1 MNPSD
6 NLKQIVEAALLASG
20 KAMSLDK
27 LLELFDEMEQPE
39 KKALRAVLQELSKD
53 YADRGIE
60 VKEVASG
67 WRIQVSRECAP
78 WVSRLWEEKKVDKN
92 EDFIFIFSFFIVY
105 TL

>member
-20 KAMSLDK
+20 KAMTLDK
-27 LLELFDEMEQPE
+27 ILELFDEMERPE
-39 KKALRAVLQELSKD
+39 KKDLRAVLQELSED

-60 VKEVASG
+60 IKEVASG

-78 WVSRLWEEKKVDKN
+78 WVSGCGRKSPVGIPER
-92 EDFIFIFSFFIVY
+92 
-105 TL
+105 